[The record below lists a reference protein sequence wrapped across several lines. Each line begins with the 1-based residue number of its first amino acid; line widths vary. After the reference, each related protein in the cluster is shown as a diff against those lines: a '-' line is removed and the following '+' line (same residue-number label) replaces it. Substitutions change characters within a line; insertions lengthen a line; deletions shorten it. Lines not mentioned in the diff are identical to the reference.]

1 MAIFSSESTNAFQNM
16 LTQDYAMMQAS
27 HQESIQ
33 SSYREACQAQA
44 DSGDFTSFHP
54 DQQDWSWD
62 KLPDI
67 LYQLKPTGPK
77 SKIEPPTMPYPING
91 KFLRDIPTLPDHI
104 ASDVDE
110 FRVEAWMRLD
120 RRIRLSDIV
129 DRMNPEFRIA
139 PNALQQRG
147 GRFRQAF
154 GMLAWDSGNKL
165 SRELES
171 KLMQTLMEH
180 GIDPNLNTTRGL
192 TPGLIIPAL
201 GEAGGRIPLPPT
213 YSLEKRKKRKRCMR
227 ATGPKRPRKMP
238 KVQEQMLIDTAK
250 EALRVFQN
258 VGPAPSQNG
267 FGSEIPTTSETTQIM
282 MPGESV
288 FAVEMAAPATIP
300 VPITAIVSDVN
311 ESKVDEDWPMS
322 DAVQVNEPEPL
333 YKLVPAEQHLD
344 RITGPLPVFRGEVPD
359 MELPGAVCPMD
370 LDMTLGA
377 KNPWSDGYRVLE
389 TVGHW
394 TKIEPRSTN
403 GLKPGK
409 TGDETLFNPYEEM
422 SLPTPIK
429 AKGHKADIKA
439 MQPTGGLFLMK
450 QPLVLDALPSPIQ
463 VALFN
468 HCFRELNV
476 GERYV
481 FNLPFFGP

>member
-1 MAIFSSESTNAFQNM
+1 MAILSTESTNAFQDM
-16 LTQDYAMMQAS
+16 LKQNYAMMQAS
-27 HQESIQ
+27 FQESVQ
-33 SSYREACQAQA
+33 SAYHEACQAQA

-54 DQQDWSWD
+54 EQQDWSWD
-62 KLPDI
+62 NLPDI

-77 SKIEPPTMPYPING
+77 SKIEPPDMPYPING
-91 KFLRDIPTLPDHI
+91 KLLRDIPVLPDHI

-120 RRIRLSDIV
+120 RRIRLSDIT
-129 DRMNPEFRIA
+129 DRMSPEFRIA

-213 YSLEKRKKRKRCMR
+213 YTLEKRKKRKRCMR
-227 ATGPKRPRKMP
+227 ATGPKKPKKMP
-238 KVQEQMLIDTAK
+238 KAQEQMLVNTAK

-267 FGSEIPTTSETTQIM
+267 IDSGVPTNSQIKQLM

-288 FAVEMAAPATIP
+288 FAVEIPAPDTLSVP
-300 VPITAIVSDVN
+300 VTAIVPDLDESNVN
-311 ESKVDEDWPMS
+311 EDWPMS
-322 DAVQVNEPEPL
+322 DAVQVEPL
-333 YKLVPAEQHLD
+333 YKLVPAEQNLD
-344 RITGPLPVFRGEVPD
+344 QPTGPLPVFRGEVPD
-359 MELPGAVCPMD
+359 LELPGTVCPMD

-394 TKIEPRSTN
+394 TKVEVKSTN

-409 TGDETLFNPYEEM
+409 SGDQTLFNPYEEM
-422 SLPTPIK
+422 QLPTPTTVPCC
-429 AKGHKADIKA
+429 ADIKA
-439 MQPTGGLFLMK
+439 RQPTGGLFLMK
-450 QPLVLDALPSPIQ
+450 PPSALDALPNPYQ

-468 HCFRELNV
+468 HCLRELNF
-476 GERYV
+476 GEQYV
-481 FNLPFFGP
+481 FNLPFFGL

>member
-1 MAIFSSESTNAFQNM
+1 
-16 LTQDYAMMQAS
+16 MMQAS
-27 HQESIQ
+27 FQESVQ
-33 SSYREACQAQA
+33 STYREACQAQA

-54 DQQDWSWD
+54 EQQDWSWD
-62 KLPDI
+62 NLPDI

-77 SKIEPPTMPYPING
+77 SKIEPPDMPYPING
-91 KFLRDIPTLPDHI
+91 KVLRDIPVLPDHI

-120 RRIRLSDIV
+120 RRIRLSDIT
-129 DRMNPEFRIA
+129 DRMSPEFRIA

-201 GEAGGRIPLPPT
+201 
-213 YSLEKRKKRKRCMR
+213 
-227 ATGPKRPRKMP
+227 
-238 KVQEQMLIDTAK
+238 AK

-267 FGSEIPTTSETTQIM
+267 IDSGFPTNSQIKQLM

-288 FAVEMAAPATIP
+288 FAVEMPAPDTIP
-300 VPITAIVSDVN
+300 VPVTAIVPDVD
-311 ESKVDEDWPMS
+311 ESNVNEDWPML
-322 DAVQVNEPEPL
+322 DAVQVEPL
-333 YKLVPAEQHLD
+333 YKLVPAEQYLD
-344 RITGPLPVFRGEVPD
+344 QSTGPLPVFRGEVPD
-359 MELPGAVCPMD
+359 MELPGTVCPMD

-377 KNPWSDGYRVLE
+377 KNPWSDGYQVLE

-394 TKIEPRSTN
+394 TKVEVKSTN

-409 TGDETLFNPYEEM
+409 SGNQTLFNSYEEM
-422 SLPTPIK
+422 QLPTPTT
-429 AKGHKADIKA
+429 APCCADIKA
-439 MQPTGGLFLMK
+439 RQPTGGLFLIK
-450 QPLVLDALPSPIQ
+450 PPLTLDALPNPYQ

-468 HCFRELNV
+468 HCLRELNV